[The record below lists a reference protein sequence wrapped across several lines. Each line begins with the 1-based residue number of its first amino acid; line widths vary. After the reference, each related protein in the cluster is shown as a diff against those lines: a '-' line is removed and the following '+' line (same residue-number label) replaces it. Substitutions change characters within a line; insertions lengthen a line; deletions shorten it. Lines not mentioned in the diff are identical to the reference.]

1 MPNTLR
7 DFTEMQRDA
16 IEAAVADAESRTHAE
31 IVVAVAPRSGR
42 YDRAEDIFG
51 VILALIAVTVAWL
64 TFQRLVPSTR
74 DWSSG
79 IEPTMNLVAVLAL
92 FAFWFAAGAALATR
106 FPALARPLILRS
118 EMEEEVRRSGTV
130 TFVNLRVG
138 STADRAAILIYVSL
152 FEHLVWVCPDDA
164 VAAKIP
170 DDAWKPLAEEIAIGF
185 RNGRGPEALAEG
197 VRKAGEIL
205 AEHFPP
211 SPEDTSELPNEV
223 RSA

>member
-7 DFTEMQRDA
+7 DFTEIQRDA
-16 IEAAVADAESRTHAE
+16 IEAAVAEAESRTGAE

-51 VILALIAVTVAWL
+51 VLLGLLAVAAAWL
-64 TFQRLVPSTR
+64 AFQRLVPSTR
-74 DWSSG
+74 AWTDG
-79 IEPTMNLVAVLAL
+79 VEPTMNLVVVLAL
-92 FAFWFAAGAALATR
+92 FAFWFFAGAALSTR
-106 FPALARPLILRS
+106 FPALARPLIMRS

-152 FEHLVWVCPDDA
+152 FEHLVWVCPDDG
-164 VAAKIP
+164 VASKIP

-185 RNGRGPEALAEG
+185 RNGRGPEALAAG
-197 VRKAGEIL
+197 VRRAGEIL

-211 SPEDTSELPNEV
+211 GPGDATELPNEV
-223 RSA
+223 RAV

>member
-7 DFTEMQRDA
+7 DFTETQRDA
-16 IEAAVADAESRTHAE
+16 IEAAVAEAESRTGAE

-51 VILALIAVTVAWL
+51 VLLGLLAVAAAWL
-64 TFQRLVPSTR
+64 AFQRLVPSTR
-74 DWSSG
+74 AWTDG
-79 IEPTMNLVAVLAL
+79 VEPTMNLVVVLAL
-92 FAFWFAAGAALATR
+92 FAFWFFAGAALSTR
-106 FPALARPLILRS
+106 FPALARPLIMRS

-152 FEHLVWVCPDDA
+152 FEHLVWVCPDDG

-185 RNGRGPEALAEG
+185 RNGRGPETLAAG
-197 VRKAGEIL
+197 VRRAGQIL

-211 SPEDTSELPNEV
+211 GPGDATELPNEV
-223 RSA
+223 RAV